1 MDSPGSDPAQ
11 VFALQTLA
19 DLAVSWGRV
28 GLVAF
33 GGGSSMVPLMK
44 TECVDLRGW
53 MSDDQFLDALALG
66 NALPGPIAAKMSV
79 YVGLQVA
86 GWLGALVAF
95 SAVMGPPAVMMLGL
109 AGLYFRFRERPAV
122 AGAMEAVKP
131 VVVGMLFWTAIDLFP
146 SGVRNVWSGVVCALA
161 CLALVLKVHPA
172 LVIVIAMAGGAL
184 LLR

>member
-1 MDSPGSDPAQ
+1 MLPHRLTAPVRWRSHAP
-11 VFALQTLA
+11 LRLLA
-19 DLAVSWGRV
+19 
-28 GLVAF
+28 
-33 GGGSSMVPLMK
+33 M
-44 TECVDLRGW
+44 
-53 MSDDQFLDALALG
+53 
-66 NALPGPIAAKMSV
+66 
-79 YVGLQVA
+79 
-86 GWLGALVAF
+86 ALV
-95 SAVMGPPAVMMLGL
+95 SAVMMLGL